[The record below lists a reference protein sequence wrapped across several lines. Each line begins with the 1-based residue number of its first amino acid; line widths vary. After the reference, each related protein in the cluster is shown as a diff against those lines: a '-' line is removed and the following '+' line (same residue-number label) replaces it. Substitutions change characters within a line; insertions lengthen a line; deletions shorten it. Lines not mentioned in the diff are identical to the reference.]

1 MVTKKEINVDMHR
14 CVALH
19 HLEYIDDNLQVNHID
34 GNKTNNN
41 VENLEWLTASEN
53 KRHSVRI
60 GLCDNA
66 IKKQKIRMIGRWTGI
81 KSPNAK
87 MTDELVINLRND
99 FINGKSQKELREQYN
114 LSKSNVSKI
123 ILRQIWNHI

>member
-1 MVTKKEINVDMHR
+1 
-14 CVALH
+14 
-19 HLEYIDDNLQVNHID
+19 
-34 GNKTNNN
+34 
-41 VENLEWLTASEN
+41 
-53 KRHSVRI
+53 
-60 GLCDNA
+60 
-66 IKKQKIRMIGRWTGI
+66 MIGRWTGI